1 MNTRY
6 IIYLFVATAAIAMNL
21 MITSCSTPIDP
32 DVPTTQEEI
41 PPLPLGPTLEFR
53 DSINFLTE
61 GNSTVRPGSTFSLI
75 VDASRGDSLLETLE
89 VTLNG
94 EPLPT
99 TDYTIDGEMQ
109 TGSFFVLEGE
119 QRNLFSWVFEIT
131 APMEETRVIYE
142 FDLVAIDDRTDAT
155 SITIDTELN
164 DFSPPTIELLTVDQP
179 FGDVGDEVFF
189 DLRVDA
195 LGSPIDS
202 IAVFTGAFLT
212 ESDRL
217 TFDGLPFNSNP
228 MALEPEDRSF
238 FEKSVGITIPPPAGL
253 NRNTI
258 ILTDSLGAVHTLSLI
273 HI

>member
-1 MNTRY
+1 MTA
-6 IIYLFVATAAIAMNL
+6 VAISL
-21 MITSCSTPIDP
+21 MISSCDSELPL
-32 DVPTTQEEI
+32 DVPMTQEEI

-99 TDYTIDGEMQ
+99 TDYTIDGQVQ
-109 TGSFFVLEGE
+109 TGSFFILEGDQQNSFTWE
-119 QRNLFSWVFEIT
+119 FEIM
-131 APMEETRVIYE
+131 APTEETRVIYE

-164 DFSPPTIELLTVDQP
+164 DFSPPSIELLTVNQP
-179 FGDVGDEVFF
+179 FGDIGDEVFF

-217 TFDGLPFNSNP
+217 TFDGLPFESNP
-228 MALEPEDRSF
+228 MALDPVDRSF

-258 ILTDSLGAVHTLSLI
+258 ILTDSLGAVHTLEVTYMGN
-273 HI
+273 